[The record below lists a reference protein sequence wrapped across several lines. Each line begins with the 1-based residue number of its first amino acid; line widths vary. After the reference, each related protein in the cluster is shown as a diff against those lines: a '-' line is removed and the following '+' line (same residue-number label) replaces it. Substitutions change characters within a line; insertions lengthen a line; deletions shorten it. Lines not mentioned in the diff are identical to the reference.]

1 MVTTPSTTAPV
12 AQADP
17 RSQIAP
23 APGHSRLRSSSQ
35 SAARRI
41 APTWCVLVVELIAL
55 AALVV
60 IATTGIPW
68 WIAALVAVLIAV
80 WFIPVAGHPVAQRV
94 RERVSFRMSND
105 RRRRRAQSVSE
116 PFDITTADG
125 SQFGLRWDGDA
136 LVSMLEIAESPEAL
150 TILEPGATVD
160 AVCIPVRVLAESLRQ
175 FDITLA
181 AIDVHINGSRS
192 RGNSRV
198 AAVYDEVLGPL
209 PAIAHRSVWLTVRL
223 DPTLCP
229 EAVARRG
236 GGSTGILKTAVTG
249 TRRVANRLREHGF
262 DVRSLTAAEITRSI
276 THLSDG
282 IAPETV
288 EETWENCRSGQMHL
302 RSYGLEQPILTS
314 AGLDRLWTVPTHT
327 TTLALSLRTTE
338 DADLIEA
345 TGLVRFDTI
354 AQPARVDL
362 DGLSPLGGHQFDAL
376 IGSLP
381 LPRPQSVGVRATY
394 GSPADFGELRL
405 PASGC
410 GQLIGADPH
419 GRAVALPI
427 FGPTI
432 DRVEIAGS
440 LHLVQQVVLRAIAL
454 GARVLVSTRR
464 PAHWQQ
470 MVAAVGN
477 NHLLWVAEFDRGAM
491 HAGAEANYSV
501 IVFDGTRTRP
511 VNTGVTALV
520 VHPIGAP
527 LSDSADVTLAQLH
540 RESDTVR
547 VTTRSGAVVV
557 EMVAGDDE
565 MAYVGASYDLD

>member
-1 MVTTPSTTAPV
+1 MTTQSTARRV
-12 AQADP
+12 AQTDP
-17 RSQIAP
+17 RTQITD
-23 APGHSRLRSSSQ
+23 APGRSRLQSSSQ
-35 SAARRI
+35 SAVRRVV
-41 APTWCVLVVELIAL
+41 PPWCVLVVEVIAL

-60 IATTGIPW
+60 IAVTDAVW
-68 WIAALVAVLIAV
+68 WIAAVVAVLMAV
-80 WFIPVAGHPVAQRV
+80 WFIPFGAHPAAQRV
-94 RERVSFRMSND
+94 RERLTFRMSHD
-105 RRRRRAQSVSE
+105 RRRRRAQTVPQ
-116 PFDITTADG
+116 PFDITTSDG
-125 SQFGLRWDGDA
+125 AQFGFRWDGDA

-181 AIDVHINGSRS
+181 AIDIHISGSRS

-229 EAVARRG
+229 DAVTRRG

-249 TRRVANRLREHGF
+249 TRRVANRLREQGF

-282 IAPETV
+282 IAPDSV
-288 EETWENCRSGQMHL
+288 EETWDCCRSGQMFL
-302 RSYGLEQPILTS
+302 RSYGLGQPILTS
-314 AGLDRLWTVPTHT
+314 VGLDRLWTVPTHT
-327 TTLALSLRTTE
+327 TTLALSLRATE
-338 DADLIEA
+338 HPDLIRA
-345 TGLVRFDTI
+345 TGIVRFATI
-354 AQPARVDL
+354 AQPARVGI
-362 DGLSPLGGHQFDAL
+362 DGLSPLGGHQLDAL
-376 IGSLP
+376 VGSLP
-381 LPRPQSVGVRATY
+381 LPRPQADGVHPTF
-394 GSPADFGELRL
+394 GSPADFGEIRL

-454 GARVLVSTRR
+454 GARVLVSSRR

-470 MVAAVGN
+470 MVSAVEN
-477 NHLLWVAEFDRGAM
+477 NNLLWVAEFDRGAM

-501 IVFDGTRTRP
+501 MVFDGTTPRP
-511 VNTGVTALV
+511 VNTGVTSLNV
-520 VHPIGAP
+520 YPIGAP
-527 LSDSADVTLAQLH
+527 VSDSADVTLTQLN
-540 RESDTVR
+540 RDTDTVR
-547 VTTRSGAVVV
+547 VTTRSGAVAV

-565 MAYVGASYDLD
+565 MTYVGASYDLD

>member
-1 MVTTPSTTAPV
+1 MTTSSTTASV
-12 AQADP
+12 VQAGP
-17 RSQIAP
+17 HSQIA
-23 APGHSRLRSSSQ
+23 HSDSRLRSSSQ
-35 SAARRI
+35 SAMRRI

-55 AALVV
+55 VALVV

-68 WIAALVAVLIAV
+68 WIAALVVVLTAV
-80 WFIPVAGHPVAQRV
+80 WFIPVSGHPMAQRV
-94 RERVSFRMSND
+94 RERASFRMSHD
-105 RRRRRAQSVSE
+105 RRRRRAQAVSD
-116 PFDITTADG
+116 PFDITTSDG
-125 SQFGLRWDGDA
+125 SQFGMRWDGDA

-181 AIDVHINGSRS
+181 AIDIHINGSRS
-192 RGNSRV
+192 RGNSPV

-236 GGSTGILKTAVTG
+236 GGSTGILKTTVTG
-249 TRRVANRLREHGF
+249 TRRVANRLREDGF

-288 EETWENCRSGQMHL
+288 EETWENCRSGQIYL

-338 DADLIEA
+338 DDLIEA

-354 AQPARVDL
+354 TQPTRIDL
-362 DGLSPLGGHQFDAL
+362 DGLSPLGGHQYDAL

-381 LPRPQSVGVRATY
+381 LPRPRSVGVRPTY
-394 GSPADFGELRL
+394 GSPADFDELRL

-410 GQLIGADPH
+410 GQLIGADPR
-419 GRAVALPI
+419 GRAVALPM

-454 GARVLVSTRR
+454 GARVLVSSGR

-470 MVAAVGN
+470 MVAAVGD

-501 IVFDGTRTRP
+501 IVFDGIRTRP
-511 VNTGVTALV
+511 VNTGVTSLV
-520 VHPIGAP
+520 VHPIGTP
-527 LSDSADVTLAQLH
+527 LSDSADVTLAQLY

-557 EMVAGDDE
+557 EMVASDNE